1 MKSNGGAAAPTKFD
15 EYGEP
20 TDKMSTSDI
29 MNEIVSDMKVEGLDA
44 T

>member
-1 MKSNGGAAAPTKFD
+1 MKSNGAATPTKLD

-29 MNEIVSDMKVEGLDA
+29 MNEIVNDMKVEGLDA